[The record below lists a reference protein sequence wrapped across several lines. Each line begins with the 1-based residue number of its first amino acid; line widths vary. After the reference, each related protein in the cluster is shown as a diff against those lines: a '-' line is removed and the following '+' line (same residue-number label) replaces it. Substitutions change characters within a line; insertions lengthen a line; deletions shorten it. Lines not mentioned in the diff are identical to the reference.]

1 MEIVGEVGDME
12 EGKVAMM
19 METTGIL
26 EDTTEM
32 MEDKA
37 LLITEEGVED
47 IMIIDLKRTMDTIEE
62 IMIMD
67 GEVKGMEE
75 EMVNIGEEDIRKI
88 MGTLVI
94 EVGRENMEEEDMVEV
109 EVIADQMTEDLV
121 VEEAVVDFRRGH
133 LMAVGS
139 KDIEFSFL
147 PP

>member
-37 LLITEEGVED
+37 LLIIEEGVKD
-47 IMIIDLKRTMDTIEE
+47 IVTIDLMRMMETIEV

-75 EMVNIGEEDIRKI
+75 EMVIIGEEDTLKI

-121 VEEAVVDFRRGH
+121 VEEAVVDLEEG
-133 LMAVGS
+133 
-139 KDIEFSFL
+139 I
-147 PP
+147 

>member
-37 LLITEEGVED
+37 LLIIEEGVED
-47 IMIIDLKRTMDTIEE
+47 IMIIDLKRTMETIEV

-75 EMVNIGEEDIRKI
+75 EM
-88 MGTLVI
+88 
-94 EVGRENMEEEDMVEV
+94 ENMEEEDMVEV